1 MSPEPARTPDPAVT
15 PDPAMS
21 AEPVRK
27 PEPAMSPEPAGEPRG
42 ATIPP
47 ARWSPTAA
55 LAPAV
60 ACAAVLLGLAV
71 LLARQDL
78 LLLALPSAVGT
89 VLPLLSRASRAPVVR
104 LETAATTLFEGQSTT
119 LSQQLYAPDAV
130 DVIRLRTRLEGWI
143 ELPGGGQDICT
154 TAGPEEEVSLDH
166 RLVAHRWGR
175 SRIGRVSM
183 SVTAAHGLLR
193 TTVTGADVAALVT
206 IPLRAEFSAT
216 DLVPAAPGIVG
227 AHRSRRIGEGVD
239 PAGVRPFVAGDRLR
253 RINWPVSLRTGDLH
267 VTATYSDRDTEVVLV
282 LDTAFEVGAHAGP
295 GTASNLDVAVR
306 AAASIAEHYL
316 RHGDRVAVLDLG
328 RAGRPVRP
336 RTGQAHLF
344 RIMDV
349 LLDVRAAPVSELA
362 AGRAM
367 SRISGRALVIVLS
380 PLLGAEVAIEAAGLS
395 RAGRSVLVVDT
406 LPADVVLPDSGPWL
420 ELAWRVQLIERQNL
434 VGALAD
440 HGVPVV
446 PWLGSGSLD
455 QVLAGLSRT
464 TRAARVRR

>member
-1 MSPEPARTPDPAVT
+1 
-15 PDPAMS
+15 MS
-21 AEPVRK
+21 AERAGSVPA
-27 PEPAMSPEPAGEPRG
+27 PEARRAGV
-42 ATIPP
+42 PP

-55 LAPAV
+55 LGPAV
-60 ACAAVLLGLAV
+60 GSAAALLTLAVLLG
-71 LLARQDL
+71 RQDL
-78 LLLALPSAVGT
+78 LLLALPLAVGT
-89 VLPLLSRASRAPVVR
+89 VLPLLGRASRAPVVR
-104 LETAATTLFEGQSTT
+104 LRTAAATLFEGQSTT

-130 DVIRLRTRLEGWI
+130 DVIRLRTRLEGWV
-143 ELPGGGQDICT
+143 ELPDGGQDVCT
-154 TAGPEEEVSLDH
+154 TAGPDSDVLLNH
-166 RLVAHRWGR
+166 RLAAPRWGR
-175 SRIGRVSM
+175 SRIGRVSL

-193 TTVTGADVAALVT
+193 TTATGDEVVALAT

-216 DLVPAAPGIVG
+216 DLVPAARGIVG

-253 RINWPVSLRTGDLH
+253 RINWPVSLRTGGLH

-282 LDTAFEVGAHAGP
+282 LDTAFEVGAGAGP

-306 AAASIAEHYL
+306 AAAAIAEHYL

-344 RIMDV
+344 RILDE

-362 AGRAM
+362 VGRALA
-367 SRISGRALVIVLS
+367 RISGRALVIMLS
-380 PLLGAEVAIEAAGLS
+380 PLLSAEVAVAAAGLS

-406 LPADVVLPDSGPWL
+406 LPAEVVLPEPGPWL
-420 ELAWRVQLIERQNL
+420 DLAWRVQQIERSNL
-434 VGALAD
+434 VAALAD

-464 TRAARVRR
+464 SRAARVRR

>member
-1 MSPEPARTPDPAVT
+1 MSPEPDRQSWRAA
-15 PDPAMS
+15 
-21 AEPVRK
+21 
-27 PEPAMSPEPAGEPRG
+27 
-42 ATIPP
+42 IPP

-55 LAPAV
+55 LGPVVGA
-60 ACAAVLLGLAV
+60 AAVLLALAV
-71 LLARQDL
+71 LLGRQDL
-78 LLLALPSAVGT
+78 LLLALPLAVGA
-89 VLPLLSRASRAPVVR
+89 VLPLSGRARRAPVVR
-104 LETAATTLFEGQSTT
+104 LRTATATLFEGQSTT
-119 LSQQLYAPDAV
+119 VSQQLYAPDAV
-130 DVIRLRTRLEGWI
+130 DVIRLRTRVEGWA
-143 ELPGGGQDICT
+143 ELPEGGQDVCA
-154 TAGPEEEVSLDH
+154 TAGRDSEVTLDH
-166 RLVAHRWGR
+166 RLVAPRWGR

-183 SVTAAHGLLR
+183 DVTAAHGLLR
-193 TTVTGADVAALVT
+193 TTVTGDEVAPLAT
-206 IPLRAEFSAT
+206 FPLRAEFSAT
-216 DLVPAAPGIVG
+216 DLLPAAPGIVG

-282 LDTAFEVGAHAGP
+282 LDTAFEVGAGAGP

-306 AAASIAEHYL
+306 ATASIAEHYL

-328 RAGRPVRP
+328 RAGRPIRP

-349 LLDVRAAPVSELA
+349 LLDVRSAPVSELA
-362 AGRAM
+362 ASRAM
-367 SRISGRALVIVLS
+367 ARISSRALVIVLS
-380 PLLGAEVAIEAAGLS
+380 PLLSAEAAVEAAGLS

-406 LPADVVLPDSGPWL
+406 LPADVVLPERGPWL
-420 ELAWRVQLIERQNL
+420 ELAWRVQLAERNGL

-464 TRAARVRR
+464 ARAARVRR

>member
-1 MSPEPARTPDPAVT
+1 MSAEPASPEPA
-15 PDPAMS
+15 
-21 AEPVRK
+21 
-27 PEPAMSPEPAGEPRG
+27 SPEPASPERAAGFAPVAG
-42 ATIPP
+42 SQP
-47 ARWSPTAA
+47 AAGSQPVSWSPTSALGPAVGSAAA
-55 LAPAV
+55 LLA
-60 ACAAVLLGLAV
+60 LAV

-78 LLLALPSAVGT
+78 LLLALPLAVGT
-89 VLPLLSRASRAPVVR
+89 VLPLFGRARRAPVVR
-104 LETAATTLFEGQSTT
+104 LRTAAATVFEGQSTT
-119 LSQQLYAPDAV
+119 LSQQLSAPDAV
-130 DVIRLRTRLEGWI
+130 DVIRLRTRLEGWV
-143 ELPGGGQDICT
+143 ELPDGGQDVCT
-154 TAGPEEEVSLDH
+154 TAGPNSDVTLEH
-166 RLVAHRWGR
+166 RLRAPRWGR
-175 SRIGRVSM
+175 ARIGRVSM

-193 TTVTGADVAALVT
+193 TTLTGAEVVPLVT

-216 DLVPAAPGIVG
+216 DLVPATPGIVG

-282 LDTAFEVGAHAGP
+282 LDTAFEVGVSAGP
-295 GTASNLDVAVR
+295 GAASNLDIAVR

-328 RAGRPVRP
+328 RAGRPVRA

-349 LLDVRAAPVSELA
+349 LLDVRTAPVSELA
-362 AGRAM
+362 VGRAM
-367 SRISGRALVIVLS
+367 ARISGRALVILLS
-380 PLLGAEVAIEAAGLS
+380 PLLSNEVAVEAAGLS

-406 LPADVVLPDSGPWL
+406 LPADVVLPDRGPWM
-420 ELAWRVQLIERQNL
+420 ELAWRLQLIERNSL

-464 TRAARVRR
+464 ARAARVRR